1 MVHGRPCRLLKL
13 VKRHC
18 SADPMD
24 PGIASPSGIFI
35 GSCTKVRVRLP
46 AEKPCTNVSMIPL
59 LLENA
64 VCNQPRQLPSR
75 PSFAMM
81 LQIALL

>member
-1 MVHGRPCRLLKL
+1 MVRGRPCRLLKL

-46 AEKPCTNVSMIPL
+46 AEKPCPNVNMIPL
-59 LLENA
+59 YQRMWC
-64 VCNQPRQLPSR
+64 VTSPGSCHRGR
-75 PSFAMM
+75 R
-81 LQIALL
+81 LQ